1 MRNRCCVWALL
12 ALGMCLLATR
22 AMSETMIEVDENGDE
37 YELKRF
43 YIQGR
48 QLKGDGSQSQ
58 CVVTRRKRSG
68 RALQSGAGSASAAA
82 ATVSVSSQPL
92 NVESLPAKEHR
103 EGGAVLQEVE
113 NSNRRYVAL
122 TGVHLES
129 PLPQDL
135 VHNLEDEEL
144 DEELN
149 DDDEDDDDNN
159 DDVQEVQSSKGQSN
173 YVPAALA
180 LPLQSQ
186 STAAHL
192 NQGVSVVANAASH
205 ANVAEDAGIVVVQS
219 HQPPKVNPDT
229 HAVFELKPVQSDVDH
244 HQSSNGVS
252 FYHPFVQPWEVVDQH
267 EDDYDEDDYD
277 EEDYDDFYYGNGYY
291 RDQPGFH
298 NLGAYEEHI
307 ISEDEPVTTIASWT
321 TGDDDSDIRPVPN
334 KRPNQKNKN
343 KNKKN
348 QKNKN
353 QNQKNKRQQQKKR
366 KQESQ
371 NEEQPVRRRQE
382 QKKKQQQQHQDKD
395 QKKKQDKDQKKK
407 KPEENQDQEENME
420 NLTPVEVIKKP
431 VTTESSAT
439 VGASSTSSN
448 SNTVSSSSN
457 SSGSNSTD
465 KKKKKKKRPSSSSSS
480 SSSSLSQRKT
490 KKKKKQSTSSS
501 SSLSIS
507 TTNKRRRPSSTSSSY
522 SGSSSSSIG
531 GYRRR
536 RPQQQQQQQLQQ
548 QRRRKTQQQQKR
560 RRQQQQQQQ
569 KRRRQQQRRRLRNK
583 NRQFYGDEP
592 IINCIYI
599 NKDPPTTTT
608 TARPFWNI
616 LGRQSESEVKS
627 NPESTVASSDE
638 SQVDPVAQQ
647 AVLQAVRRNFGDFG
661 GRKRTNLRFVS

>member
-1 MRNRCCVWALL
+1 
-12 ALGMCLLATR
+12 MCLLATG
-22 AMSETMIEVDENGDE
+22 ATGESMIEVDENGDE

-48 QLKGDGSQSQ
+48 QLRGDGSQSQ

-68 RALQSGAGSASAAA
+68 RGIQSGSVAPGS
-82 ATVSVSSQPL
+82 VSVSSQPL
-92 NVESLPAKEHR
+92 RVEGLPAKEHR

-113 NSNRRYVAL
+113 NSNRRFVAL

-129 PLPQDL
+129 PVHQQD
-135 VHNLEDEEL
+135 DRDAEE
-144 DEELN
+144 N
-149 DDDEDDDDNN
+149 DDDDDD
-159 DDVQEVQSSKGQSN
+159 QEEDEVEEQSSKSQSN

-186 STAAHL
+186 TSAAHL

-205 ANVAEDAGIVVVQS
+205 ANVGEDAGIVVVQS

-229 HAVFELKPVQSDVDH
+229 HAVFELKPIQPDVDH
-244 HQSSNGVS
+244 HAPTTTTVL
-252 FYHPFVQPWEVVDQH
+252 YQPWD

-277 EEDYDDFYYGNGYY
+277 EEDYDDFYYGGNGFY

-298 NLGAYEEHI
+298 GLGAFEEEI
-307 ISEDEPVTTIASWT
+307 ISEDQPISTMASWT
-321 TGDDDSDIRPVPN
+321 TGEDDSDIRPVVN
-334 KRPNQKNKN
+334 KRPNQMNKN
-343 KNKKN
+343 KNQKIKN
-348 QKNKN
+348 QKNQNQKN
-353 QNQKNKRQQQKKR
+353 QNQKNKQQQQKKR
-366 KQESQ
+366 KQEAQ
-371 NEEQPVRRRQE
+371 GEEQPAKRK
-382 QKKKQQQQHQDKD
+382 QKKPQQDKG

-407 KPEENQDQEENME
+407 KPEENSDNQEMDQ
-420 NLTPVEVIKKP
+420 LTPVDVIKKP
-431 VTTESSAT
+431 VAMESSSA
-439 VGASSTSSN
+439 VAASSSSTS
-448 SNTVSSSSN
+448 T
-457 SSGSNSTD
+457 SGSNSSASNSTD
-465 KKKKKKKRPSSSSSS
+465 QKKQKKKKQPSSNSSSS

-490 KKKKKQSTSSS
+490 KKKKKQSSSS
-501 SSLSIS
+501 NISSSNS
-507 TTNKRRRPSSTSSSY
+507 NRRRRPSSNMGSSSGS
-522 SGSSSSSIG
+522 SGSSSSIG

-536 RPQQQQQQQLQQ
+536 RPQQQLQQ

-560 RRQQQQQQQ
+560 RRQQQQQ
-569 KRRRQQQRRRLRNK
+569 KRRRQQQQKRRRLQNK

-608 TARPFWNI
+608 PRPFWNI
-616 LGRQSESEVKS
+616 LGRQSETDASSKS
-627 NPESTVASSDE
+627 VNPVPESSAASSEE

>member
-1 MRNRCCVWALL
+1 VWALL
-12 ALGMCLLATR
+12 ALWMCLLATG
-22 AMSETMIEVDENGDE
+22 ATGESMIEVDENGDE

-48 QLKGDGSQSQ
+48 QLRGDGSQSQ

-68 RALQSGAGSASAAA
+68 RGIQSGSVAPGS
-82 ATVSVSSQPL
+82 VSVSSQPL
-92 NVESLPAKEHR
+92 TVESLPAKEHR

-113 NSNRRYVAL
+113 NSNRRFVAL

-129 PLPQDL
+129 PVHQQDD
-135 VHNLEDEEL
+135 HDAEE
-144 DEELN
+144 N
-149 DDDEDDDDNN
+149 DDDDDQEDD
-159 DDVQEVQSSKGQSN
+159 EVEEQSSKSQSN

-186 STAAHL
+186 TSAAHL

-205 ANVAEDAGIVVVQS
+205 ANVGEDAGIVVVQS

-244 HQSSNGVS
+244 HHSSVG
-252 FYHPFVQPWEVVDQH
+252 FYPFVQPWEVVDQH

-277 EEDYDDFYYGNGYY
+277 EEDYDDFYYGGGGFY
-291 RDQPGFH
+291 RDPPGFH
-298 NLGAYEEHI
+298 GLGAYEEEI
-307 ISEDEPVTTIASWT
+307 ISEDQPISTVASWV
-321 TGDDDSDIRPVPN
+321 TGEDDSDIRPVVN

-343 KNKKN
+343 KNQKIKN
-348 QKNKN
+348 QKNQNQKN
-353 QNQKNKRQQQKKR
+353 QNQKNKRKQEAQGEEQPAKR
-366 KQESQ
+366 KQ
-371 NEEQPVRRRQE
+371 
-382 QKKKQQQQHQDKD
+382 KKPLQDKG

-407 KPEENQDQEENME
+407 KPEESPDNQEMDE
-420 NLTPVEVIKKP
+420 LTPIDVIKKP
-431 VTTESSAT
+431 VAMESTSA
-439 VGASSTSSN
+439 VAASSSSTSTSA
-448 SNTVSSSSN
+448 SN
-457 SSGSNSTD
+457 SSASNSTD
-465 KKKKKKKRPSSSSSS
+465 QKKKKKKKQPSST

-490 KKKKKQSTSSS
+490 KKKKKQSSSS
-501 SSLSIS
+501 NISSSNS
-507 TTNKRRRPSSTSSSY
+507 NRRRRPSSNIGSSSGS
-522 SGSSSSSIG
+522 SGSSSSIG

-536 RPQQQQQQQLQQ
+536 RPQQQLQQ

-560 RRQQQQQQQ
+560 RRQQQQQ
-569 KRRRQQQRRRLRNK
+569 KRRRQQQQKRRRLQNN

-608 TARPFWNI
+608 ARPFWNI
-616 LGRQSESEVKS
+616 LGRQSETESSAKS
-627 NPESTVASSDE
+627 VNPVPESSAAEE

-647 AVLQAVRRNFGDFG
+647 AVLQAVRRNFGEFG